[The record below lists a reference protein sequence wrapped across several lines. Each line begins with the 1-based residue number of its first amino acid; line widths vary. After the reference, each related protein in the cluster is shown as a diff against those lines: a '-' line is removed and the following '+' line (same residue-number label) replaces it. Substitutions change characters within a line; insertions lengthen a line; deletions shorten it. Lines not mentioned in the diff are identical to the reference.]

1 LQQNPSLGTSAYWK
15 SRIKNQISI
24 RIGNYMFFDS
34 VVITNVQ
41 QTFSSNFDAQT
52 GLPHHAKVMVGFKP
66 LFMLVQSDLD
76 QLFLNPN
83 GGTTSGAD
91 NFGFSIPNA
100 ISSVGQ
106 NAFQAASG
114 AASKAASSFGF
125 HL

>member
-1 LQQNPSLGTSAYWK
+1 
-15 SRIKNQISI
+15 
-24 RIGNYMFFDS
+24 
-34 VVITNVQ
+34 
-41 QTFSSNFDAQT
+41 
-52 GLPHHAKVMVGFKP
+52 
-66 LFMLVQSDLD
+66 
-76 QLFLNPN
+76 LFLNPN